1 MYVLYVRRGG
11 RGGRGNAKPSA
22 APEPP
27 NEDEE
32 WMAEYD
38 RSNKAPLALSVLLPE
53 GYGVNSSAPT
63 TAADTAAVITAPSAV
78 ELGGD
83 AAEPSGDDGAVAEAA
98 APAATSSAWKD
109 IASKNSNW
117 E

>member
-1 MYVLYVRRGG
+1 MYVYRRGG

-32 WMAEYD
+32 WMAEFD
-38 RSNKAPLALSVLLPE
+38 RSNKAPLALSGLLPE
-53 GYGVNSSAPT
+53 GYGVNSSASAT
-63 TAADTAAVITAPSAV
+63 VAEDTAVAAA

-83 AAEPSGDDGAVAEAA
+83 TAEPSGDDGAVAETI
-98 APAATSSAWKD
+98 APVATSSAWKD

>member
-1 MYVLYVRRGG
+1 MYVCRRGG

-53 GYGVNSSAPT
+53 GYGVNSSAST
-63 TAADTAAVITAPSAV
+63 TAADTAVTPPSAA

-83 AAEPSGDDGAVAEAA
+83 AAEPSGDDGAVAEAV
-98 APAATSSAWKD
+98 APVATSSAWKD

>member
-1 MYVLYVRRGG
+1 MYVCRRGG

-27 NEDEE
+27 SADEE
-32 WMAEYD
+32 WMAEFD

-63 TAADTAAVITAPSAV
+63 TTSVAADSAV
-78 ELGGD
+78 ASSS
-83 AAEPSGDDGAVAEAA
+83 AAADLTDVAETSGDDGAAAEKA
-98 APAATSSAWKD
+98 APSAPSSAWKD